1 MGSSGDE
8 GVSLHRLTP
17 LDIHNKE
24 FTKVFRGYSEE
35 EVDEFLDLVVA
46 EFEKLIRT
54 NEELGAT
61 VSGLESRIEHYKG
74 LEETLK
80 NAIVLAQKTADEI
93 KEAAVREAEAIRRQ
107 AMADADRIRDEAN
120 LALRKSLEEVERQ
133 RDKLMRFKVELRTFL
148 KSTLDM
154 VDSGTD
160 RLLSR
165 MDQPPEDL
173 SRDRDS
179 RPQEGE

>member
-1 MGSSGDE
+1 MGSSGEE
-8 GVSLHRLTP
+8 GVSVHRLTP

-24 FTKVFRGYSEE
+24 FSKVFRGYSED

-46 EFEKLIRT
+46 EFEKLIRI

-80 NAIVLAQKTADEI
+80 NAIVLAQKTSDEI
-93 KEAAVREAEAIRRQ
+93 KEAAVREADAIRRQ

-120 LALRKSLEEVERQ
+120 QALRKSLEDVEKQ
-133 RDKLMRFKVELRTFL
+133 RNRLMRFRVELRNFL
-148 KSTLDM
+148 KGTLDM

-160 RLLSR
+160 RLLSN
-165 MDQPPEDL
+165 MDEPPEEL
-173 SRDRDS
+173 SDDPHLRL
-179 RPQEGE
+179 QERE

>member
-1 MGSSGDE
+1 MGSSGED
-8 GVSLHRLTP
+8 GVSVHRLTP
-17 LDIHNKE
+17 LDIHNRE
-24 FTKVFRGYSEE
+24 FSKAFRGYSED

-80 NAIVLAQKTADEI
+80 NAIVLAQKTSDEI
-93 KEAAVREAEAIRRQ
+93 KEAAVREADVTKRQ

-120 LALRKSLEEVERQ
+120 LALRKSLEEVEKQ
-133 RDKLMRFKVELRTFL
+133 RNKLMRFRVELKTFL

-154 VDSGTD
+154 VDSGTE

-165 MDQPPEDL
+165 LDEPPEE
-173 SRDRDS
+173 STGDRDVK
-179 RPQEGE
+179 PQKGE